1 MHQYK
6 ELKVWQKAM
15 SITKL
20 TYRLCAGFPDNER
33 FGLVSQM
40 RRAAVSMPS
49 NIAEGAGRNS
59 RLEFRQFLAIANGS
73 AYELETQLL
82 LANSFGYNGFVNGVP
97 GLTAFRRRTGRRWLP
112 INTSDLQRP
121 VGRRKKP
128 SDRSECN
135 RYTVRETAIYLGRKS
150 QYYFHRTH

>member
-20 TYRLCAGFPDNER
+20 TYKLCEGFPDNER
-33 FGLVSQM
+33 YGLVSQM

-59 RLEFRQFLAIANGS
+59 KLEFRQFLAIANGS

-82 LANSFGYNGFVNGVP
+82 LANSFGYISAESLNTISIELTELQKMLF
-97 GLTAFRRRTGRRWLP
+97 GL
-112 INTSDLQRP
+112 Q
-121 VGRRKKP
+121 
-128 SDRSECN
+128 
-135 RYTVRETAIYLGRKS
+135 KS
-150 QYYFHRTH
+150 LIEKQ